1 MTFDF
6 NFDFA
11 EIDNSSQQKPLSL
24 QEQKILS
31 VLKSLLQHPDNQ
43 HIFFLESLSQQ
54 LEQEFLPW
62 LAILGEQSTIQVDY
76 QQIQDTVQS
85 YQWNICHP
93 HFAQCQQLSLAT
105 LAQPV
110 LERLLNTVQIHTY
123 LSEWQALLQLCKH
136 IPCVIGYQQQFSLTA
151 INSFHARIPLKVE
164 DLISLEKMLIGEN
177 NIKVD
182 LASLITLEIGL
193 PTWLWKNVVL
203 LQHTTLSPSD
213 LSYPLLQK
221 QLQHADTQ
229 AAPQQPTHTLK
240 QLFKRTQSNAQQN
253 LEQMKQQLSLL
264 TQTLLDEDKFSAAE
278 LKMIT
283 ELQANT
289 RKNTSLLQQQIKK
302 FEQFT
307 QDIENTLAV

>member
-6 NFDFA
+6 NFDFT
-11 EIDNSSQQKPLSL
+11 EIDNSSQQKALST
-24 QEQKILS
+24 QEQEILEL
-31 VLKSLLQHPDNQ
+31 LKRVLQHPDNES
-43 HIFFLESLSQQ
+43 IFFLDNLTQQ
-54 LEQEFLPW
+54 LEREFLPW
-62 LAILGEQSTIQVDY
+62 LAILGGQSAIQANY
-76 QQIQDTVQS
+76 QQIQDAIQS

-93 HFAQCQQLSLAT
+93 HFAHNNPLTFSSLT
-105 LAQPV
+105 QPV
-110 LERLLNTVQIHTY
+110 LEQLLNYVQIHTF
-123 LSEWQALLQLCKH
+123 LSEWKTLLQLCTQ
-136 IPCVIGYQQQFSLTA
+136 IPFIIGYQQEFSLA
-151 INSFHARIPLKVE
+151 AVNSFHTRIPLQLE
-164 DLISLEKMLIGEN
+164 DLSKFEKMLIGEN

-203 LQHTTLSPSD
+203 LKQATSSTSGLT
-213 LSYPLLQK
+213 YQELQK
-221 QLQHADTQ
+221 HLQQTNTQ
-229 AAPQQPTHTLK
+229 TAPQHPTHELK
-240 QLFKRTQSNAQQN
+240 QLFKHIQSHAQQH